1 MKRLVFLGIIALAL
15 LSVMALHVP
24 DAWARAGGGGGRSG
38 GGGSSIGSR
47 GSRSF
52 SAPAQATTP
61 TSPSRALT
69 NPAPAAAPF
78 APQRPSFMRNM
89 MGGIAGFAIGGLIGS
104 MLFGGGFGG
113 GLGGGGG
120 FGGIGL
126 MEIVLIGGALFL
138 LFAYLR
144 RRRAE
149 QAQPAYGQQPA
160 YAMAG
165 GPSGYA
171 TGSQMGSAGTTVE
184 MEPPA
189 QSVDLERGLGYIRQM
204 DAGFDP
210 AALVTW
216 ARGLYLDVQT
226 TLKSRDMSGLRD
238 RLAPEIYTE
247 LQAQCDRLR
256 GARQTNV
263 VERIDIRRAELTEAW
278 QEGGRDYV
286 TVYVVSSMLDYT
298 VDDGTGA
305 VVEGSKTAPQ
315 EVTEF
320 WTLARPVGP
329 NPWQLSAIQSP

>member
-1 MKRLVFLGIIALAL
+1 
-15 LSVMALHVP
+15 
-24 DAWARAGGGGGRSG
+24 
-38 GGGSSIGSR
+38 
-47 GSRSF
+47 
-52 SAPAQATTP
+52 
-61 TSPSRALT
+61 
-69 NPAPAAAPF
+69 
-78 APQRPSFMRNM
+78 

-104 MLFGGGFGG
+104 MLFGHGG
-113 GLGGGGG
+113 GLGGGGLGG
-120 FGGIGL
+120 FGL
-126 MEIVLIGGALFL
+126 MEMLLIGGALFL
-138 LFAYLR
+138 LFTFLR

-165 GPSGYA
+165 DPSGYA
-171 TGSQMGSAGTTVE
+171 PAPATGGASATIE

-210 AALVTW
+210 ARLVTW
-216 ARGLYLDVQT
+216 ARGTYLDVQT

-263 VERIDIRRAELTEAW
+263 VERVDIRGAELTEAW
-278 QEGGRDYV
+278 QESGRDYV
-286 TVYVVSSMLDYT
+286 TVYFVSSMLDYT

-315 EVTEF
+315 EVTES
-320 WTLARPVGP
+320 WTLTRPVGP
-329 NPWQLSAIQSP
+329 NPWQLSAIQPA